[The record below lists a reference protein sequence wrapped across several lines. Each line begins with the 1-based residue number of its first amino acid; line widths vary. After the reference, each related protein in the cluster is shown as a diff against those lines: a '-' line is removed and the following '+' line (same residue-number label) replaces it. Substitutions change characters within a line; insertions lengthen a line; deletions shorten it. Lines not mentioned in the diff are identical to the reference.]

1 MRYLKGGAVMSTVD
15 FDQIWE
21 AVKRMDASHRRRLH
35 NLLRALRFKPQPLTP
50 QDELELLL
58 LKEGVIDHIPRP
70 LTEVDLQAFQ
80 AYQPV
85 PVQGKPVSET
95 VVEDRR

>member
-1 MRYLKGGAVMSTVD
+1 MSTVD
-15 FDQIWE
+15 FDQIWA

-35 NLLRALRFKPQPLTP
+35 KLLRALRFKPHPLTP
-50 QDELELLL
+50 QHELELLL
-58 LKEGVIDHIPRP
+58 LKEGVVDDIPRP
-70 LTEVDLQAFQ
+70 LTEVDIQAFQ

-95 VVEDRR
+95 AVEDRR